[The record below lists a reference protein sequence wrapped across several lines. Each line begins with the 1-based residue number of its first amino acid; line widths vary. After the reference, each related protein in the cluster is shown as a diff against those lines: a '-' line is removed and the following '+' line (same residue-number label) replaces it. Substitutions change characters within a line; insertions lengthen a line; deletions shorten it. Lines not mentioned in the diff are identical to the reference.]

1 MAKDGVS
8 NDLKKKIKG
17 YNNAI
22 NAAEYE
28 AALEQYYTNKRNEE
42 VIADLKD
49 KSALRQWKENEKI
62 RQLKIANATDQFDK
76 SHQTYETTLD
86 AIDLASRDA
95 KDRVKLGLDEQIAQF
110 AYEYDDL
117 ERDMHKAS
125 MEAGLQ
131 YDQKEQS
138 LEQARIT
145 DMVSQENINID
156 RALKNTEYTDELLQ
170 NSINENNV
178 DEDLKQNKLQ
188 IKNQDEDLSQN
199 NLQIK
204 NLQEDLG
211 QNNLQIKNLQEDIN
225 QNDNQGKNLAESVIQ
240 KNISKK
246 QNLVAYRDNQI
257 KLTLENIKA
266 RGSARSRGQQG
277 KSVQRAVQTSVA
289 LEGINQKTL
298 SDNLYYSQK
307 TIDSQR
313 SQILNDKESNT
324 SKKRQIQNNSS
335 SAQSRGRQIQNNSS
349 SAQSRGRQIG
359 NTRQSSE
366 SQGRQLQN
374 RKDSLKSTRT
384 TISAKKKAD
393 LGDGTYDPTK
403 SGSYTA
409 AGARAAG
416 GRLGLNLTGERKK
429 SDSSKK
435 GFKREQDYISES
447 LGITSEEFDMSREK
461 LAESLQSASAS
472 ATLKLKN
479 IETKKFEAQ
488 GQAYAQKMVR
498 PRFGDAQPM
507 PFKTPLSDYVM
518 PKPAPETPMMNGNM
532 GRGVSRPASGASA
545 ALGIGSS
552 ALGVGAAIAGT
563 GAAAPFLAAGA
574 GILGGLSKLFG

>member
-1 MAKDGVS
+1 MADGI
-8 NDLKKKIKG
+8 NKKLKEKIKG

-28 AALEQYYTNKRNEE
+28 AALAQYYTNIRNEE
-42 VIADLKD
+42 TIANLKD
-49 KSALRQWKENEKI
+49 KSALRQWEENEKI
-62 RQLKIANATDQFDK
+62 RQLKIASATDQFDK
-76 SHQTYETTLD
+76 SHETYETTLE

-95 KDRVKLGLDEQIAQF
+95 KDRVKLGLDEQIAEF
-110 AYEYDDL
+110 AYQYDDL

-125 MEAGLQ
+125 IDAGLQ

-145 DMVSQENINID
+145 DMVSQENVSLE
-156 RALKNTEYTDELLQ
+156 RSLKNTEYTDELLQ
-170 NSINENNV
+170 NSINEKNV

-188 IKNQDEDLSQN
+188 IKSQDEDLNQN

-204 NLQEDLG
+204 NLQEDVT
-211 QNNLQIKNLQEDIN
+211 
-225 QNDNQGKNLAESVIQ
+225 QNDLQGKNLAESVSQ

-266 RGSARSRGQQG
+266 RGSVRARGQQG

-313 SQILNDKESNT
+313 SQILNDKQSNS
-324 SKKRQIQNNSS
+324 SKRKQIQNQSK
-335 SAQSRGRQIQNNSS
+335 SAE
-349 SAQSRGRQIG
+349 SRGRQIG
-359 NTRQSSE
+359 TSKQITQ
-366 SQGRQLQN
+366 SQGQQTQN

-384 TISAKKKAD
+384 TISARKKAD

-403 SGSYTA
+403 AGSYTA
-409 AGARAAG
+409 ASARAAG

-429 SDSSKK
+429 SDNTKK

-472 ATLKLKN
+472 AELKLKN

-498 PRFGDAQPM
+498 PRFGDAQPV
-507 PFKTPLSDYVM
+507 PFKTPLSEYVM
-518 PKPAPETPMMNGNM
+518 PQPAPETPMMNGNM
-532 GRGVSRPASGASA
+532 GRGVTRPSSGAST

-563 GAAAPFLAAGA
+563 GPAAPFLAAGA